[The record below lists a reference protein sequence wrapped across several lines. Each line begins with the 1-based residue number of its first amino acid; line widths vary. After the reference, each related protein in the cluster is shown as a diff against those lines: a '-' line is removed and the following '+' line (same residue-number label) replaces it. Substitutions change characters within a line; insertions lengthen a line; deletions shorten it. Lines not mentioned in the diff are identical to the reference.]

1 MYSKI
6 SVIFFALALS
16 AQAHDMTP
24 AYPEFRPSY
33 IAGVSKTKM
42 HLFNKRNDSN
52 FFEIS
57 VYDYL
62 WKSIP
67 FASTNKIIEVRHTKK
82 KSFDV
87 YIKNE
92 DLDKVTYICT
102 KSKLLKQ
109 KNVPLIATE
118 ICSKVK

>member
-6 SVIFFALALS
+6 SFIFLALTLS

-24 AYPEFRPSY
+24 AYPSFLPSY
-33 IAGVSKTKM
+33 IVGVSKTKM
-42 HLFNKRNDSN
+42 HLFNKRSDAN

-57 VYDYL
+57 VYDQV

-67 FASTNKIIEVRHTKK
+67 FASNNKIIEVRHTRK

-87 YIKNE
+87 YIKDE
-92 DLDKVTYICT
+92 DLNRVTYICT
-102 KSKLLKQ
+102 TSKLLKQ

>member
-6 SVIFFALALS
+6 SVIFFALTLS

-33 IAGVSKTKM
+33 IVGVSKTKM
-42 HLFNKRNDSN
+42 HLFNKRNDAN

-57 VYDYL
+57 VYDEI

-87 YIKNE
+87 YIKDE
-92 DLDKVTYICT
+92 DLDRVTYICT
-102 KSKLLKQ
+102 KSKPVSYTHLTLPTSDL
-109 KNVPLIATE
+109 V
-118 ICSKVK
+118 

>member
-1 MYSKI
+1 M
-6 SVIFFALALS
+6 ALTLS

-33 IAGVSKTKM
+33 IVGVSKTKM
-42 HLFNKRNDSN
+42 HLFNKRSDAN

-57 VYDYL
+57 VYDQV

-67 FASTNKIIEVRHTKK
+67 FASNNKIIEVRHTRK

-87 YIKNE
+87 YIKDE
-92 DLDKVTYICT
+92 DLNRVTYICT
-102 KSKLLKQ
+102 TSKLLKQ
-109 KNVPLIATE
+109 KNVPLISTE